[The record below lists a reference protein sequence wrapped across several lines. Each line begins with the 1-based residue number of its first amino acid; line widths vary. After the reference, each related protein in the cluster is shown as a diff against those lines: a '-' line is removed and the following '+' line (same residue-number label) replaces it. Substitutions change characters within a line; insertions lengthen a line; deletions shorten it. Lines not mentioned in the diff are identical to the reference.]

1 MGDVRLA
8 LCTAGE
14 IWGGV
19 EQCVLTLT
27 SGLRRAGA
35 DPLVIVLCHG
45 LLEQRLRA
53 AGVRVEVF
61 DAAAKYDP
69 RQIAQLA
76 RVLGHHKINV
86 LHVHGYKATLLGSLA
101 ARRLGIK
108 VVKTEHGRLEPASSW
123 SAAVEQARLR
133 CNLALDA
140 IASRWLIDAH
150 VFVSRDL
157 SRTHR
162 ERPRPVRR
170 VIHNGI
176 APDGIA
182 PGGVAPGGV
191 APGGVAPGGVAP
203 GGVAPGGVAPNGV
216 APDGVAPKGVV
227 ALESSTS

>member
-61 DAAAKYDP
+61 DAAVKYDP

-76 RVLGHHKINV
+76 RGLGHHKINV
-86 LHVHGYKATLLGSLA
+86 LPRPGTRARLLGSLA
-101 ARRLGIK
+101 AGGLGIK
-108 VVKTEHGRLEPASSW
+108 VVKPEQGRLEPASSW
-123 SAAVEQARLR
+123 SAA
-133 CNLALDA
+133 
-140 IASRWLIDAH
+140 I
-150 VFVSRDL
+150 
-157 SRTHR
+157 
-162 ERPRPVRR
+162 
-170 VIHNGI
+170 
-176 APDGIA
+176 
-182 PGGVAPGGV
+182 
-191 APGGVAPGGVAP
+191 
-203 GGVAPGGVAPNGV
+203 
-216 APDGVAPKGVV
+216 
-227 ALESSTS
+227 

>member
-86 LHVHGYKATLLGSLA
+86 LPVPGYTGTLPGPPA
-101 ARRLGIK
+101 AGRLEIK
-108 VVKTEHGRLEPASSW
+108 VVKPEEGPPEPAPSW
-123 SAAVEQARLR
+123 SAAVEQA
-133 CNLALDA
+133 
-140 IASRWLIDAH
+140 
-150 VFVSRDL
+150 
-157 SRTHR
+157 
-162 ERPRPVRR
+162 
-170 VIHNGI
+170 
-176 APDGIA
+176 
-182 PGGVAPGGV
+182 
-191 APGGVAPGGVAP
+191 
-203 GGVAPGGVAPNGV
+203 
-216 APDGVAPKGVV
+216 
-227 ALESSTS
+227 